1 MLYKVI
7 FLCIKIIKK
16 LNNVD
21 NMCLLKKL
29 ICNGINDLLGGF
41 LMKDIL
47 IGTGLLLLVLALFTL
62 FSYKAPKGMKAMS
75 GLANAAVASFLVE
88 AFHFSFFGEVLGIK
102 FLENVGAANGSL
114 GGVSAGILVPLA
126 LGVSPVYAVL
136 VGLTCLNFK
145 ILPGFIAGYLVS
157 FVIKYLEK
165 KVPAGLD
172 LIVIILV
179 GAPLAYF
186 IGDIT
191 SPIVN
196 GTLGTIGS
204 VLISASTSSPII
216 MGIVLGGLITVVATA
231 PLSSM
236 ALTAMIGLTGVPMAI
251 GALAV
256 FGSSFMNYV
265 FFSKMKFGSKEDDI
279 AVAIEPLTQA
289 DIISANPV
297 PIYVTNFIGGA
308 ACGVLVA
315 LMGLVN
321 NSPGTATAIAG
332 LAVSFAYNP
341 PLQVIIAAVG
351 CALISALAGFIGYK
365 MFKNYKIVTADVV
378 RGKVNIKENVA

>member
-1 MLYKVI
+1 
-7 FLCIKIIKK
+7 
-16 LNNVD
+16 
-21 NMCLLKKL
+21 
-29 ICNGINDLLGGF
+29 
-41 LMKDIL
+41 MKEIL

-62 FSYKAPKGMKAMS
+62 FSYKAPLGSKAMS

-88 AFHFSFFGEVLGIK
+88 ALNFSFFGEILHLDLFSK
-102 FLENVGAANGSL
+102 VGAASGSL
-114 GGVSAGILVPLA
+114 GGVAAGILVPMSM
-126 LGVSPVYAVL
+126 GVSPVYSVL
-136 VGLTCLNFK
+136 IGLTCLEFK
-145 ILPGFIAGYLVS
+145 ILPGFIAGYLVT
-157 FVIKYLEK
+157 FVVKYLEK

-172 LIVIILV
+172 LIVIIV
-179 GAPLAYF
+179 VAAPLAYF
-186 IGDIT
+186 IGDVT

-204 VLISASTSSPII
+204 VLTSASSASPII

-256 FGSSFMNYV
+256 FGSTFMNYI
-265 FFSKMKFGSKEDDI
+265 FFAKMKFGSREDNI

-289 DIISANPV
+289 DIISANPI

-308 ACGVLVA
+308 MCGVVIA

-341 PLQVIIAAVG
+341 PVKVIIAAIICAVLSVVAGYVG
-351 CALISALAGFIGYK
+351 YI
-365 MFKNYKIVTADVV
+365 MFKNYKIVTADEI
-378 RGKVNIKENVA
+378 RGNITKEEKVA